1 MVSLNKK
8 QILEMVSI
16 KEAIH
21 AMKSAFI
28 RLSNGIAHIP
38 PRLNFDFPDKNATSL
53 IMPAY
58 AIGNPYYCVKI
69 VSINYSNPKK
79 GLPLIHSV
87 IQVFNAFQG
96 NQIATFDGE
105 SITAILTAAASGLA
119 TNLMAKKDASICTIF
134 GTGVQAAF
142 YMKAIRGKHNLF
154 KSSYIYISL

>member
-28 RLSNGIAHIP
+28 HLSNGIAHIP
-38 PRLNFDFPDKNATSL
+38 PRLNFDFPDKNASSL

-58 AIGNPYYCVKI
+58 AIGIPYYCVKI
-69 VSINYSNPKK
+69 VSINYSNPKR

-87 IQVFNAFQG
+87 IQVFNTSQG
-96 NQIATFDGE
+96 NQIATFDG
-105 SITAILTAAASGLA
+105 
-119 TNLMAKKDASICTIF
+119 
-134 GTGVQAAF
+134 
-142 YMKAIRGKHNLF
+142 
-154 KSSYIYISL
+154 